1 MRMEA
6 GMGTRKPQ
14 TKACRHHQKPE
25 KAREGPP
32 RQVSEGAIAAL
43 ILDFEPPAAPCLW
56 SSVTACAKQIQQVLC
71 VWGFFFYPP
80 SFAVLSL

>member
-32 RQVSEGAIAAL
+32 RQVSEGARAIAAL
-43 ILDFEPPAAPCLW
+43 ILDFEPPAAPRLVR
-56 SSVTACAKQIQQVLC
+56 SKYSRFC
-71 VWGFFFYPP
+71 VCGFFFYPP